1 MDVFF
6 PTIRNRPF
14 SVFLNRESTNNDVI
28 ETIFSKKN
36 RDK

>member
-1 MDVFF
+1 MDVFN
-6 PTIRNRPF
+6 PTILSRSF
-14 SVFLNRESTNNDVI
+14 SLFLNRESTNNDVI